1 MEEQKMV
8 KIKDLE
14 EKRCIMAYYK
24 CHSDKNRKNVLP
36 IRPAL
41 FAEGY

>member
-1 MEEQKMV
+1 MEGLKMV

-24 CHSDKNRKNVLP
+24 CHSAKR
-36 IRPAL
+36 
-41 FAEGY
+41 